1 MLNDNLLTA
10 KQISQAVNKSKAT
23 IYRWVNAGKFPKPI
37 KINNSTLWRASEVN
51 AWLANPT
58 AQGGDA

>member
-1 MLNDNLLTA
+1 MLNDSLVTA
-10 KQISQAVNKSKAT
+10 KELSTSLKKSKAT

-51 AWLANPT
+51 AWINNPT
-58 AQGGDA
+58 TWEATA